1 MFIFRLFIGGRHYI
15 KLQSVRIRSTSM
27 NLKRTMSGLHY
38 LDVILTGGNAEDL
51 QLDDSVDNM
60 IGILLENELDFNSQ
74 NMLQFDPFIISTFKS
89 FIEHK
94 TQIVL
99 DMYQLWKVK
108 NKKMVKLL
116 MNVMDKRNPKDEI
129 LRNELDENN
138 VFSNAIL
145 QIFKNVEYIEINSR
159 YIHESYSMSMMYLLS
174 SIKGTKVSKVK
185 VMNRSWKGDN
195 WIDKLWG
202 NKAEELQQ
210 QYVEN
215 NYHIK
220 LNKIDG
226 YYKYDEYEFL
236 INKF

>member
-1 MFIFRLFIGGRHYI
+1 MTFIVFRLFIGGLHYI
-15 KLQSVRIRSTSM
+15 KLQSVHIRSTSM

-38 LDVILTGGNAEDL
+38 LDVILTGGKPEDL

-89 FIEHK
+89 FIEYK

-99 DMYQLWKVK
+99 NLDRLWDVK

-129 LRNELDENN
+129 FRDELDENN
-138 VFSNAIL
+138 VFSHSIL
-145 QIFKNVEYIEINSR
+145 QIFKNVEYIEIKSYNDD
-159 YIHESYSMSMMYLLS
+159 SYSISMIYLLS
-174 SIKGTKVSKVK
+174 LIKSTKVNKVK
-185 VMNRSWKGDN
+185 VINWSRNGGDN
-195 WIDKLWG
+195 WIYNLWE
-202 NKAEELQQ
+202 NQAKELQQ

-220 LNKIDG
+220 LNKIG
-226 YYKYDEYEFL
+226 YYDDKYEFL